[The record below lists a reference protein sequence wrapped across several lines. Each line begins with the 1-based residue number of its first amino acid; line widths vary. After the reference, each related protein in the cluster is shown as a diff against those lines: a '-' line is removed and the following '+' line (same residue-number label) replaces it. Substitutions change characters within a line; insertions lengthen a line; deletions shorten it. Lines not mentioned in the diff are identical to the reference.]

1 MSPQFVA
8 SATPDEVFETAQ
20 QVVAEGADLPGFI
33 VGTAV
38 VPYGTPTENLLAVRK
53 ACTADHGVNG

>member
-8 SATPDEVFETAQ
+8 SSTPDKVFTVAQ
-20 QVVAEGADLPGFI
+20 QLVEEGKDLPGFI

-38 VPYGTPTENLLAVRK
+38 VPYGTPTENLLAVRS
-53 ACTADHGVNG
+53 ACVG